1 MVTLDAIRLELEKLL
16 KLDKEITFVE
26 IQADTLDE
34 ALADGAVQLQ
44 TKVQNLEYEV
54 LEKGSNGIL
63 GLMKKPWKLKVYEN
77 PEISQ
82 KKRRA
87 KSHDMFADDE
97 LGEEAQIVD
106 KDGYFYIRHFGQ
118 NICLKIVKPVGSGK
132 PVNRHEIISAAKRS
146 DTETFNEAI
155 IDSLIKDG
163 TDGQYVEI
171 GTYKHIPAGDGLVTC
186 EVSKDEMHATVTLT
200 APSMSG
206 SDVNADSIKRT
217 LQVQGVVAGFL
228 DDKIQELVDNPIYNV
243 PVEVASA
250 ILPIDGKDAYIAY
263 NFETDRSKLKAKEA
277 ENGQIDFKEL
287 NLIQNVIAGQ
297 PLATKMMP
305 ERGKVGKTLFGKLL
319 EAKNGKDI
327 PVPLGKN
334 VRLDSDGRTII
345 AEVNGQVLLV
355 GGKITVEPI
364 MELDEVNIKT
374 GNINFLGTVIC
385 HGSVDDGFNIKA
397 SGNIEV
403 YGSVGNCQLE
413 ADGDII
419 VARGITGRDEGTI
432 RSQKSV
438 WARFIQN
445 TKVESGDSVIV
456 NDYIMNS
463 QVSAKKKILVTGKR
477 AQIIGGHLFATE
489 EITAKNIGSA
499 GGSVETILEV
509 GFDPQAKA
517 RLDELQKN
525 QTNMIKELDEIDT
538 NIQTL
543 EEQKKLRR
551 TLSMEKEEMLNK
563 FNIRKNEIVSE
574 SKAISEEIEL
584 IQERL
589 RELRVVGKVNAS
601 GTVYGGVKIFI
612 RDVKNDVRN
621 DTKCVTYYYE
631 NGFVRAGKYDPTVP
645 AEQAE
650 KPDVTSTR

>member
-97 LGEEAQIVD
+97 LGEEVQIVD

-118 NICLKIVKPVGSGK
+118 NICLKIVKPMGSGK

-171 GTYKHIPAGDGLVTC
+171 GTYKHIAAGDGLVTC

-489 EITAKNIGSA
+489 EICARNIGSP
-499 GGSVETILEV
+499 GGTETILEV
-509 GFDPQAKA
+509 GFDPKAKH
-517 RLDELQKN
+517 RLEELQGM
-525 QTNMIKELDEIDT
+525 QTLLIKELEEVELDIA
-538 NIQTL
+538 TL
-543 EEQKKLRR
+543 ENQKKIRR
-551 TLSMEKEEMLNK
+551 TLPKEKEENLK
-563 FNIRKNEIVSE
+563 KLKDKYEEIT
-574 SKAISEEIEL
+574 KQSEEYSTE
-584 IQERL
+584 IQEIQTRL
-589 RELRVVGKVNAS
+589 RELKVMGKVKAE
-601 GTVYGGVKIFI
+601 GTVYAGVKVYV
-612 RDVKNDVRN
+612 RDACDEVRENIKNVTFFYEKTLVKR
-621 DTKCVTYYYE
+621 
-631 NGFVRAGKYDPTVP
+631 GKYEPPVVDDIKGP
-645 AEQAE
+645 EGY
-650 KPDVTSTR
+650 S